1 MNIETL
7 RNIGK
12 QLRQEI
18 PPLAVKPHGTAPIGK
33 GAGGDMTFAVDKKA
47 EEIIFKEIEKLNEP
61 VTLVSEEHG
70 IKDIKGGGPNILIDP
85 IDGSK
90 NAVSGIPFFSTSI
103 AIVNGD
109 TLGHISMGYVINLI
123 NGDEFWAEK
132 GKGSFLNGVP
142 VRTQEDEVLNV
153 IAYEAQT
160 PKVHIPEILP
170 LLSLFRRTRCL
181 GSTALDLALLAAGA
195 VSVFVAPAPSRSF
208 DHAAGYLL
216 VREAGGI
223 ITDLNGEDIDSV
235 PVGIKRTVALL
246 ASGNKKLHFKALAA
260 LKRS

>member
-1 MNIETL
+1 MNIENL
-7 RNIGK
+7 RTIGK
-12 QLRQEI
+12 RLRQEI
-18 PPLAVKPHGTAPIGK
+18 SPIAGKLRESAPIGK
-33 GAGGDMTFAVDKKA
+33 GAGGDITYPIDKKA
-47 EEIIFKEIEKLNEP
+47 EEIIFEEIESLNEP

-70 IKDIKGGGPNILIDP
+70 IKDIKGGGPKILIDP

-132 GKGSFLNGVP
+132 GGGAFFNGMP
-142 VRTQEDEVLNV
+142 ARTQQDDAFRI

-160 PKVHIPEILP
+160 PRVHVPAILP
-170 LLSLFRRTRCL
+170 LLSLFNRTRCL
-181 GSTALDLALLAAGA
+181 GSIALDLALLSKGS
-195 VSVFVAPAPSRSF
+195 VSVFSAPGPSRSF
-208 DHAAGYLL
+208 DFAAGYLL

-223 ITDLNGEDIDSV
+223 VTDHNGNETGNVRIGLEKSS
-235 PVGIKRTVALL
+235 PLL
-246 ASGNKKLHFKALAA
+246 ASGNENLHFKVLEA
-260 LKRS
+260 LKL